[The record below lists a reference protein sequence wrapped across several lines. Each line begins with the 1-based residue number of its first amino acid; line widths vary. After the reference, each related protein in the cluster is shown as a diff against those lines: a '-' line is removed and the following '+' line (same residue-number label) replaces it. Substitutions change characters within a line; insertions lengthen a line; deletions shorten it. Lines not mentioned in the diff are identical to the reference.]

1 MDDRS
6 NRYCII
12 GAGPSG
18 LATARAF
25 SRAGI
30 SFDVLERHGDVGGI
44 WNLENEKSPVYESA
58 HFISSKTLSAFD
70 DFPMPPGYPDYPGW
84 RLILDYIRAFAVEH
98 DLRRH
103 VQFGADVE
111 RVLPRNGGWHVHL
124 ANGEERLYRGIVVAV
139 GHNWDP
145 LMPEYAGSFTG
156 KVYHSFHYKS
166 ADEFRG
172 KRVLVVGGGNSGCDI
187 ACDAAISASRAF
199 ISLRRGYHFLP
210 KHILG
215 KPTDVFFRG
224 GPEPPAWLAQPLLA
238 FLLRLLLGDL
248 TRYGLPRPDHKVL
261 ASHPIMNTQLLH
273 HLAHGDITPKPDVH
287 ELRGGRVIFTDGSEE
302 DIDVIVYATGYTPA
316 IPFLEQSL
324 SPITRQLFLN
334 IFPRSHRDLFIVG
347 HFETDGAAYPI
358 VSKQA
363 KLIGTLIQAR
373 ESNPEAAAA
382 FDRKQLGS
390 PPDLSGGIH
399 YISSPRHSNY
409 VQFEAYGHYLD
420 RAVKELDKGRQEGGE
435 RRREEVPGKQGARS
449 SNAGTQ

>member
-25 SRAGI
+25 SHAGI
-30 SFDVLERHGDVGGI
+30 LFDVLERHGDTGGI
-44 WNLENEKSPVYESA
+44 WNLENGKSPMYESA

-70 DFPMPPGYPDYPGW
+70 DFPMPHGYPDYPGW
-84 RLILDYIRAFAVEH
+84 RLILDYIRDFALQH
-98 DLRRH
+98 DLRRYME
-103 VQFGADVE
+103 FGAAVE
-111 RVLPRNGGWHVHL
+111 RISPQNGGWHVQL
-124 ANGEERLYRGIVVAV
+124 ASGEERRYRGVVAAV

-145 LMPEYAGSFTG
+145 LMPEYPGDFTG
-156 KVYHSFHYKS
+156 QAYHSFHYKS
-166 ADEFRG
+166 ADEFLG

-187 ACDAAISASRAF
+187 ACDAAIAASRAF

-238 FLLRLLLGDL
+238 FLLRLLVGDL

-273 HLAHGDITPKPDVH
+273 YLSHGDIVPKPDVK
-287 ELRGGRVIFTDGSEE
+287 ELRGDRVIFVDASEE
-302 DIDVIVYATGYTPA
+302 KIDVIVYATGYRPA
-316 IPFLEQSL
+316 IPFLDKSL
-324 SPITRQLFLN
+324 SSVTSELFLN
-334 IFPRSHRDLFIVG
+334 IFPRGHPDLFLVG
-347 HFETDGAAYPI
+347 HFETDGGAYPI

-363 KLIGTLIQAR
+363 KPIGALIRAR
-373 ESNPEAAAA
+373 ESNPAAATA
-382 FDRKQLGS
+382 FEGKQLGPS
-390 PPDLSGGIH
+390 PDLSGGIR
-399 YISSPRHSNY
+399 YINSPRHSSY
-409 VQFEAYGHYLD
+409 VQFEAYLHYLD
-420 RAVKELDKGRQEGGE
+420 RAVKELEREQGGG
-435 RRREEVPGKQGARS
+435 RREAEAEKRI
-449 SNAGTQ
+449 